1 MARRKTHDIPQMASK
16 LDAEWFTTAIGPKY
30 GGVVTHVETE
40 TIGEGVGFMGELH
53 RCHLRWEGGATPPS
67 SVIAKLP
74 SKVTKNRSL
83 GEGLAVYER
92 EIWVYSEMRDQLG
105 IPIPE
110 FVYADL
116 DPNPAP
122 WLETVFVF
130 LFEKLP
136 VAGVSWVLDRLLSI
150 GAKSPRRYL
159 LVMEDIADARPPSQ
173 VVGGSIDDA
182 LVGLNLLARFHAHNW
197 MNRQRRDSNS
207 IVWSL
212 GRTPKVVQ
220 ASYRRNRDAFVA
232 RFGSLIGEAV
242 VVKMDEVQKRLPE
255 LASQME
261 REPWTLCHGDYRL
274 DNLMFRPDGRTI
286 VVDWQG
292 LGWGRPG
299 WEVAYF
305 ITTAL
310 EPRHRDEEQMML
322 RRYHQVLVDEGVSDY
337 SYQELIDDVTVTKA
351 VLAHRMVAGDDL
363 LDTGMEDGDPDFV
376 DVLVQRVAG
385 WVDVER

>member
-1 MARRKTHDIPQMASK
+1 MARRNTHHIPQSAND
-16 LDAEWFTTAIGPKY
+16 LDPEWFTSAIGSKY

-40 TIGEGVGFMGELH
+40 TIGEGVGFLGELH
-53 RCHLRWEGGATPPS
+53 RCSLTWEGGTTAPD
-67 SVIAKLP
+67 SVVAKLP
-74 SKVTKNRSL
+74 SKVLKNRSL

-92 EIWVYSEMRDQLG
+92 EILVYSELRSQLG
-105 IPIPE
+105 IPMPE

-122 WLETVFVF
+122 WLETLFVF
-130 LFEKLP
+130 LFERLP
-136 VAGVSWVLDRLLSI
+136 IGGVSWVLNRLLSL

-173 VVGGSIDDA
+173 VAGGSIADA
-182 LVGLNLLARFHAHNW
+182 LGGLDLLARFHAHNW
-197 MNRQRRDSNS
+197 MNQDLRDSNP
-207 IVWSL
+207 IVWGL

-220 ASYRRNRDAFVA
+220 ASYRRNRSAFVG
-232 RFGSLIGEAV
+232 RFGALIGDGMVA
-242 VVKMDEVQKRLPE
+242 KMDEVQERLPE
-255 LASQME
+255 LASQIQG
-261 REPWTLCHGDYRL
+261 EPWTLCHGDYRL
-274 DNLMFRPDGRTI
+274 DNLMFRPDGQI
-286 VVDWQG
+286 VVLDWQG

-310 EPRHRDEEQMML
+310 EPHHRDEEQMML
-322 RRYHQVLVDEGVSDY
+322 RRYHQVLVEEGVRDY
-337 SYQELIDDVTVTKA
+337 SYEDLIEDVTATKA

-385 WVDVER
+385 WVDLTN

>member
-1 MARRKTHDIPQMASK
+1 
-16 LDAEWFTTAIGPKY
+16 
-30 GGVVTHVETE
+30 
-40 TIGEGVGFMGELH
+40 
-53 RCHLRWEGGATPPS
+53 
-67 SVIAKLP
+67 
-74 SKVTKNRSL
+74 
-83 GEGLAVYER
+83 
-92 EIWVYSEMRDQLG
+92 
-105 IPIPE
+105 
-110 FVYADL
+110 
-116 DPNPAP
+116 
-122 WLETVFVF
+122 
-130 LFEKLP
+130 
-136 VAGVSWVLDRLLSI
+136 
-150 GAKSPRRYL
+150 
-159 LVMEDIADARPPSQ
+159 MEDIADARPPSQ

-182 LVGLNLLARFHAHNW
+182 LVGLDLLARFHAHNW

-232 RFGSLIGEAV
+232 RFGSLIGEAM
-242 VVKMDEVQKRLPE
+242 VVKMDEVQERLPE